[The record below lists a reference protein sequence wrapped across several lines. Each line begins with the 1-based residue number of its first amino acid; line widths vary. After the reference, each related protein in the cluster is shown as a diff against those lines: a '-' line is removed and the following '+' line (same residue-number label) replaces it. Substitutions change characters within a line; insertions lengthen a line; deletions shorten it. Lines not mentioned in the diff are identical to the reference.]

1 MMNTKQ
7 LQSWLNGLKSIPK
20 PHKWERSLMDI
31 TGVTHHEN
39 MWSDIYKFFFH
50 EEENHHLN
58 DLFIRSLEQLL
69 GREDFLRDF
78 SVKRECVV
86 DEDKR
91 IDLLLYNE
99 STRNAIIIENKVNHS
114 LDNDL
119 NLYQNSVYKM
129 LGQGCCVITVVL
141 GLHHYDLLNYDKA
154 SEIAPENKNSITH
167 KELLDKVY
175 ENISPY
181 LKDAQTNYIFL
192 LNEFYKNICNMA
204 NQIDVSILD
213 FFSKTG
219 NSQRIAEI
227 HKVYT
232 HIMDYVSGILEC
244 SEPSELKKNL
254 DSMGMSCKS
263 ERGYVKYFFPNT
275 NNQVMLTIFFRDRI
289 FSTKY
294 APHIHMVFEVQGNAK
309 AKLDAM
315 EEQVADIISKYSKE
329 GIVIGYRRNEKRN
342 KWRHLAS
349 QTIHFKNIQEEMPKL
364 GEIAGEYINASSPII
379 RMGKEIMNLVK

>member
-1 MMNTKQ
+1 
-7 LQSWLNGLKSIPK
+7 
-20 PHKWERSLMDI
+20 MDI

-50 EEENHHLN
+50 EEESHHLN
-58 DLFIRSLEQLL
+58 DLFIKSLEQLL

-129 LGQGCCVITVVL
+129 LGKGCCVITVVL

-213 FFSKTG
+213 FFSKAG

-294 APHIHMVFEVQGNAK
+294 APHIHMVFEVQGNTK

-315 EEQVADIISKYSKE
+315 EEQVADIISKYSKD
-329 GIVIGYRRNEKRN
+329 GIVIGNRRDEKRN

-379 RMGKEIMNLVK
+379 CMGKEIMNLVK